1 MARLAR
7 KKQEAVRQ
15 KQESEAGEENIP
27 TRPQGELVL
36 EPPPDREEAPNA
48 SNLLTSIVPMLGS
61 VGMMAFMAL
70 SQTNNPRMLFMA
82 GAMVFAMVSM
92 VGMQMYRQV
101 STYRAKVADVRGEY
115 LAYLADTRRVVR
127 DTAKQHYQ
135 YLQYTLPDPDSL
147 VLLAESGARVWGRRT
162 QDAGFLNVRLGQSQ
176 QKLSKTLRAPE
187 IGVLANPD
195 VVCQSAV
202 ARFVDVQSNLG
213 LAPFGV
219 YLEQF
224 LTVELC
230 GPRRITEAQLR
241 AMITHLAV
249 MVPPADLRIAVLA
262 GEDTIDLWDWVKWL
276 PHSRSEDVE
285 DAVGPARMVS
295 TSAEELDELMGPSVE
310 TRGEYRK
317 ESAGRGPR
325 PHILLVVDGAE
336 YPSNWIPMSEKGME
350 GLTRV
355 VIRTTWE
362 DLETATTLR
371 LILRMG
377 KGEKIVDG
385 RRSAVSMPL
394 GQIVQQDTTPLM
406 YRPDQMSIGEATA
419 IARRLTRFTEG
430 MTQAISAKSEKKA
443 SSDLMDLLGLGDV
456 RLFDPDKRW
465 RYRKGREYLRV
476 PFGLTDSGS
485 PIIIDIKESAKNGM
499 GPHGMLIGATG
510 SGKSEVLRT
519 MVLAMALTHDPIQL
533 NFVLVDFKGGATF
546 AGMDTLPHVS
556 AMISNLEEESFLVA
570 RMEEAL
576 QGEMSRRQELLRAAG
591 NFAKVEEYENAR
603 RAGKHDGPPLPALF
617 VIIDEFSELLVAHAD
632 FIKVFEAIGRL
643 GRSLSVHLLFA
654 SQRID
659 TKAGDLMSH
668 ISYRIG
674 LKTFSAGESRSII
687 GSDAAFK
694 LPPLPGSGY
703 LLAGGEEMVRF
714 RASYVAAPP
723 RNAVKVADEAA
734 SEDEQVRHIL
744 PFLADRVGSDEA
756 VVIERTA
763 LPSFQQA
770 GRERQSGSMA
780 PPPPGAA
787 PAPEAE
793 AEAAPDFSQYADM
806 SQLDIAVKR
815 MEGHGLAAHK
825 IWLEPLD
832 TPPTLDM
839 LFGDLDADPRLGL
852 VSQTWRGKG
861 PLRIPMG
868 IVDLPR
874 QQKQEPL
881 EYDFSGAK
889 GHGIVVGSPMTGKS
903 TALRSLVMSL
913 ALTASPLE
921 VQFYVLDFGGTF
933 SSMRNLPHIAGIAA
947 RGDNERAT
955 RILAEIEAILTDREA
970 YFRKNGIDT
979 MSDYRRMHAA
989 GEADDGYGDVFLI
1002 LDGWATFKEEYDGED
1017 RRVGRMMERAL
1028 NFGVHLIVGAGRWL
1042 DLRMDIQPLFGTKIE
1057 LRVDDESASIID
1069 RQAKKNVPVDRPGR
1083 GLDMDAHQMLLTLP
1097 RIDGDRDPETLSEG
1111 VRKSIATINSAARGM
1126 HAPRLRL
1133 LPERVGVAELLAA
1146 IPELSR
1152 PMAELEAEYTRALAE
1167 EAAAAR
1173 AAAPE
1178 GEEVEEAP
1186 LEKPP
1191 VPLHDKCLVLGVEE
1205 RRLGPLVFDPLKDQH
1220 IFTIGDGESGRSS
1233 FIRLMAHEIMR
1244 TNTPKEAKLVV
1255 VDPRRS
1261 LLGEIPDEYLLAY
1274 LSLNDDIESE
1284 LRAIASAITK
1294 KRAPGK
1300 DVTVAQLRDRSWW
1313 SGPEVWVLVD
1323 DAEMLTS
1330 GMSNMLQ
1337 PLDSLLAQ
1345 ARDVGMHMV
1354 LARRTGSGVMSD
1366 RFVTKLRELGGTGL
1380 ILSGNP
1386 DDGAVIGRVK
1396 AAPARPGRAQVVA
1409 RNSGLFRAQIAW
1421 QPQSE

>member
-1 MARLAR
+1 MARLT
-7 KKQEAVRQ
+7 KKTRQAEAV
-15 KQESEAGEENIP
+15 EENVP

-48 SNLLTSIVPMLGS
+48 SNMLTSIVPMLGS

-70 SQTNNPRMLFMA
+70 SQSNNPRMLFMA

-101 STYRAKVADVRGEY
+101 SAYRTKVADMRGEY
-115 LAYLADTRRVVR
+115 LAYLAETRRAVR
-127 DTAKQHYQ
+127 DMAKQHYQ
-135 YLQYTLPDPDSL
+135 YLQHTLPSPDSL
-147 VLLAESGARVWGRRT
+147 VLLAESGARVWERRT
-162 QDAGFLNVRLGQSQ
+162 KTAGLLNTRLGQSQ
-176 QKLSKTLRAPE
+176 QKLSKRLVAPE
-187 IGVLANPD
+187 VGVLANPD
-195 VVCQSAV
+195 VVCQSAL
-202 ARFVDVQSNLG
+202 ARFVEVQSNLG
-213 LAPFGV
+213 LAPYGV
-219 YLEQF
+219 YLDQF

-230 GPRRITEAQLR
+230 GLRRHTEPQLR
-241 AMITHLAV
+241 AMIAHLAV
-249 MVPPADLRIAVLA
+249 MVPPSDLRIAVLA
-262 GEDTIDLWDWVKWL
+262 GEDTIDQWDWVKWL
-276 PHSRSEDVE
+276 PHVRSEDSE
-285 DAVGPARMVS
+285 DAVGPARMVA
-295 TSAEELDELMGPSVE
+295 TTAEELDELMGPDVE
-310 TRGEYRK
+310 TRGEFRQ
-317 ESAGRGPR
+317 ESAGQGTR
-325 PHILLVVDGAE
+325 PHFLLIVDGAE
-336 YPSNWIPMSEKGME
+336 YPSNWIPMSEKGVE

-355 VIRTTWE
+355 VLRTVWQ
-362 DLETATTLR
+362 DLEDSSTLR
-371 LILRMG
+371 LILRVG
-377 KGEKIVDG
+377 KGDKIVNG
-385 RRSAVSMPL
+385 KRTVEPMPL
-394 GQIVQQDTTPLM
+394 GQVVQQDIAPAL
-406 YRPDQMSIGEATA
+406 YRPDQMSIDEATA
-419 IARRLTRFTEG
+419 VARRLTRFTEG
-430 MTQAISAKSEKKA
+430 MAQAITNKSEKKA

-465 RYRKGREYLRV
+465 RHRKGRDYLRV
-476 PFGLTDSGS
+476 PFGLTESGT
-485 PIIIDIKESAKNGM
+485 PVIIDIKESAKNGM

-617 VIIDEFSELLVAHAD
+617 VIIDEFSELLVAHAN

-687 GSDAAFK
+687 GSDVAFK

-703 LLAGGEEMVRF
+703 LLAGGEELVRF

-723 RNAVKVADEAA
+723 PETAKVVDED
-734 SEDEQVRHIL
+734 SEEETIRHIL
-744 PFLADRVGSDEA
+744 PFTADRVEPDEA
-756 VVIERTA
+756 IVIERTL
-763 LPSFQQA
+763 LPASHDTAQPL
-770 GRERQSGSMA
+770 RPGSSV
-780 PPPPGAA
+780 PPPPGADGVQ
-787 PAPEAE
+787 AE
-793 AEAAPDFSQYADM
+793 APSLGPESEEEPDFSQYADM

-839 LFGDLDADPRLGL
+839 LFGDLAADPRLGL
-852 VSQTWRGKG
+852 VSPSWREKG
-861 PLRIPMG
+861 PLRVPMG
-868 IVDLPR
+868 MVDLPR
-874 QQKQEPL
+874 QQKQETL

-933 SSMRNLPHIAGIAA
+933 SSMRNLPHIAGIAS
-947 RGDNERAT
+947 RGETERAT
-955 RILAEIEAILTDREA
+955 RMLAEIEAILTDREA

-979 MSDYRRMHAA
+979 MGDYRRMRAA
-989 GEADDGYGDVFLI
+989 GKADDGYGDVFVV
-1002 LDGWATFKEEYDGED
+1002 LDGWATFKDEFDGED
-1017 RRVGRMMERAL
+1017 RRLGRMMERAL
-1028 NFGVHLIVGAGRWL
+1028 NYGVHLIVGAGRWL

-1057 LRVDDESASIID
+1057 LRIDDESASIID

-1111 VRKSIATINSAARGM
+1111 VRKTIADINAAARGM

-1133 LPERVGVAELLAA
+1133 LPERIGVAELLAA
-1146 IPELSR
+1146 IPELGR
-1152 PMAELEAEYTRALAE
+1152 PMHELEAEYTKALEAE
-1167 EAAAAR
+1167 AEAAR
-1173 AAAPE
+1173 ANAPE
-1178 GEEVEEAP
+1178 GAEAP
-1186 LEKPP
+1186 AAPIEKPQ
-1191 VPLHDKCLVLGVEE
+1191 VLLHDKCLVLGVEE
-1205 RRLGPLVFDPLKDQH
+1205 RRLGPLVFDPLKEQNL
-1220 IFTIGDGESGRSS
+1220 FLVGEGESGRSS

-1244 TNTPKEAKLVV
+1244 THTPAEAKLIVL
-1255 VDPRRS
+1255 DPRRS
-1261 LLGEIPDEYLLAY
+1261 LLGEIPEEYLVAY
-1274 LSLNDDIESE
+1274 LTLNDDIEKE
-1284 LRAIASAITK
+1284 LRAIAAAIVQ

-1313 SGPEVWVLVD
+1313 SGPELWVLID
-1323 DAEMLTS
+1323 DEDMLVS
-1330 GMSNMLQ
+1330 GMSNKLQ
-1337 PLDSLLAQ
+1337 PIDGLLTQ
-1345 ARDVGMHMV
+1345 ARDVGLHVV
-1354 LARRTGSGVMSD
+1354 LARRTGGGMMSD
-1366 RFVTKLRELGGTGL
+1366 RFVSRLRELGATGL
-1380 ILSGNP
+1380 ILSGSP

-1396 AAPARPGRAQVVA
+1396 AVPSRPGRAQVVT
-1409 RNSGLFRAQIAW
+1409 RNAGVYRAQLAW
-1421 QPQSE
+1421 QPSSE

>member
-7 KKQEAVRQ
+7 KKQEPEPV
-15 KQESEAGEENIP
+15 EENIP
-27 TRPQGELVL
+27 TRPQGELAL
-36 EPPPDREEAPNA
+36 EPPPDREEPPNA
-48 SNLLTSIVPMLGS
+48 SNLLTSVVPMLGS

-70 SQTNNPRMLFMA
+70 SQSSNPRMLFMA
-82 GAMVFAMVSM
+82 GAMVFAMVAM
-92 VGMQMYRQV
+92 VGTQMYRQV
-101 STYRAKVADVRGEY
+101 SAYRTKVADMRGEY
-115 LAYLADTRRVVR
+115 LAYLADTRRLVR
-127 DTAKQHYQ
+127 DLAKQHYQ
-135 YLQYTLPDPDSL
+135 YLQYALPEPDSL
-147 VLLAESGARVWGRRT
+147 VLLAESGARVWERRT
-162 QDAGFLNVRLGQSQ
+162 KNVGLLNVRLGLAQ
-176 QKLSKTLRAPE
+176 QKLSKTLKAPE
-187 IGVLANPD
+187 LGVLANPD

-213 LAPFGV
+213 LAPFAT
-219 YLEQF
+219 YLDQF

-230 GPRRITEAQLR
+230 GPRALTEAQLR
-241 AMITHLAV
+241 AMIAHLAV

-262 GEDTIDLWDWVKWL
+262 GEETIGMWDWVKWL
-276 PHSRSEDVE
+276 PHCRSEDVE

-295 TSAEELDELMGPSVE
+295 TSAEELDELMGPGVE
-310 TRGEYRK
+310 TRGEFRQ
-317 ESAGRGPR
+317 ETAGHGPR

-350 GLTRV
+350 SLTRV
-355 VIRTTWE
+355 VLRTTWE
-362 DLETATTLR
+362 ELEDPSTLR
-371 LILRMG
+371 LILRRG
-377 KGEKIVDG
+377 KGDKIVDG
-385 RRSAVSMPL
+385 KRTVEVMPL
-394 GQIVQQDTTPLM
+394 GQVVQQDVTPAM
-406 YRPDQMSIGEATA
+406 YRPDQMGIAEATA
-419 IARRLTRFTEG
+419 VARRLTRFTEG
-430 MTQAISAKSEKKA
+430 MAQAMTNKSEKKA

-465 RYRKGREYLRV
+465 RHRKGREYLRV
-476 PFGLTDSGS
+476 PFGLTESGN

-674 LKTFSAGESRSII
+674 LKTFSAAESRSII

-723 RNAVKVADEAA
+723 RDAVKAVDAEAP
-734 SEDEQVRHIL
+734 EDEQERHIL
-744 PFLADRVGSDEA
+744 PFSVDRVDIDDA
-756 VVIERTA
+756 VVIERVA
-763 LPSFQQA
+763 LPAPHHAQMSPQGGQ
-770 GRERQSGSMA
+770 M
-780 PPPPGAA
+780 PPPAPGTAPAPGAA
-787 PAPEAE
+787 PVPRAE
-793 AEAAPDFSQYADM
+793 EAAPDFSQYADM

-839 LFGDLDADPRLGL
+839 LFGDLAEDPRLGL
-852 VSQTWRGKG
+852 ISPSWRGKG
-861 PLRIPMG
+861 PLRVPMG
-868 IVDLPR
+868 TVDLPR

-955 RILAEIEAILTDREA
+955 RMLAEIEAILADREA

-979 MSDYRRMHAA
+979 MSDYRRMRAA

-1002 LDGWATFKEEYDGED
+1002 LDGWATFKEEYEGED
-1017 RRVGRMMERAL
+1017 RHVGRMMERAL
-1028 NFGVHLIVGAGRWL
+1028 NFGVHLIVAAGRWL

-1097 RIDGDRDPETLSEG
+1097 RIDGERDPNTLSEG
-1111 VRKSIATINSAARGM
+1111 VRKSITTIKAAARGM

-1133 LPERVGVAELLAA
+1133 LPERVGVRELLAA

-1152 PMAELEAEYTRALAE
+1152 PMAELEAEYTRVLAE

-1178 GEEVEEAP
+1178 GEAVEEAP
-1186 LEKPP
+1186 LEKPA

-1220 IFTIGDGESGRSS
+1220 IFAVGDGESGRSS

-1244 TNTPKEAKLVV
+1244 TNTPETAKLVI

-1261 LLGEIPDEYLLAY
+1261 LLGEIPEEFLLAY
-1274 LSLNDDIESE
+1274 LSLNDDIEGE
-1284 LRAIASAITK
+1284 LRAIAGAITK

-1300 DVTVAQLRDRSWW
+1300 DVTVAQLRERSWW

-1323 DAEMLTS
+1323 DAEMLSS
-1330 GMSNMLQ
+1330 GMSNMLL
-1337 PLDSLLAQ
+1337 PLDPLLAQ
-1345 ARDVGMHMV
+1345 ARDVGLHMV
-1354 LARRTGSGVMSD
+1354 LARRTGSGIMSD

-1396 AAPARPGRAQVVA
+1396 AMPSRPGRAQVVA